1 MRNPT
6 LLLAAAVLP
15 VLVGCSMGAA
25 TEKEKS
31 GTTSS
36 AIQGGALDN
45 NPDHSFAV
53 GIASKQGSMCS
64 GTLIAPNLVLTARH
78 CVVPPSGDEGV
89 TCADKFPKNVAAS
102 NLYIITESN
111 LFRARNYVPAKEIIT
126 PAATGF
132 CGNDIALIILTE
144 NIPESVAKPVTPVVR
159 FSMADS
165 ELLSGEITAIGFGI
179 TSPSA
184 DDSGYRRIKENI
196 PLVCVPGSKTKDC
209 KGENAYLVDSDNE
222 FVTAGYVCSGDSGS
236 GAFDQGSYEAGHA
249 YVLGTLSRGPQTR
262 TKCLEAIYTRT
273 DKHADMII
281 AAGVKAAEEGGYV
294 APAWVNPEAA
304 PAPGTPACEG
314 ETCTETS
321 PTEPGTAPKTTTTTT
336 SGCAAAP
343 VGSSSSTTML
353 MLGALGL
360 GAIVARRR
368 RR

>member
-1 MRNPT
+1 
-6 LLLAAAVLP
+6 
-15 VLVGCSMGAA
+15 MGEA
-25 TEKEKS
+25 TEKEKN
-31 GTTSS
+31 GKTSS

-53 GIASKQGSMCS
+53 GIASRQGSMCS

-89 TCADKFPKNVAAS
+89 TCADKFPKNVAAA
-102 NLYIITESN
+102 NLAVITEAN
-111 LFRARNYVPAKEIIT
+111 LFRARNYIQAKEIIT

-132 CGNDIALIILTE
+132 CGNDIALIILSE

-165 ELLSGEITAIGFGI
+165 DLLSGEVTAIGFGI

-196 PLVCVPGSKTKDC
+196 PLLCVPGSKSKDC

-236 GAFDQGSYEAGHA
+236 GAFDQRSYEAGHP
-249 YVLGTLSRGPQTR
+249 YVLGTLSRGPQTK

-273 DKHADMII
+273 DKHAEMII

-294 APAWVNPEAA
+294 APTWVNPEAS
-304 PAPGTPACEG
+304 PAPGSPECQG

-321 PTEPGTAPKTTTTTT
+321 PTEPGTGDSPKSTTTTT

-343 VGSSSSTTML
+343 VGSSSSTAL
-353 MLGALGL
+353 MLGVLGL